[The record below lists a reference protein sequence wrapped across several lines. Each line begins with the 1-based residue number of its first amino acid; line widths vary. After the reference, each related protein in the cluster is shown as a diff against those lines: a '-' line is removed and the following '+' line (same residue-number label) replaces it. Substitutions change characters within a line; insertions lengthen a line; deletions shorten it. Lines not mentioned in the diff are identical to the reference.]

1 MRKYVKIVLEYS
13 LKHLNDDF
21 SNRTSIFFTKLKN
34 RFRNKDYKGF
44 HRFCDFVVVRC
55 NGNRFIEFELS
66 NICNARCIFC
76 PYPDMLKSGKKFQY
90 MTSETLDAV
99 QLKMNHFKNVLV
111 SFTPTTG
118 DTLLHP
124 NWNDAILKIMEMEAV
139 SRSTFFTNAIALD
152 DEAQN
157 DLIELFASDK
167 AGKLSQ
173 IYFSIGGLNADNY
186 KILYEVNRFDLVRD
200 NINALLLKL
209 KSQNIHRGV
218 HIHVKLLKGEAWSES
233 EAQRLFNE
241 CGYPY
246 VYFSKS
252 THYFSN
258 EGFKRNSLIDYYPEP
273 AEQKRKACA
282 YLNKTRFAAD
292 GSVWADGC
300 VISELP
306 NNSDLKLGNV
316 NTLWEEIEANR
327 KTLIDNWNKEGI
339 LPAPC
344 RDCSMYRA

>member
-13 LKHLNDDF
+13 LKHLNDVF
-21 SNRTSIFFTKLKN
+21 LNRISIVFTKLKN
-34 RFRNKDYKGF
+34 QFRNKAF
-44 HRFCDFVVVRC
+44 STIHRVCDFVIVRS

-90 MTSETLDAV
+90 MTAETLDSV
-99 QLKMNHFKNVLV
+99 QLKMKHFKNVLV

-124 NWNDAILKIMEMEAV
+124 NWHKAILKIMEMNAV
-139 SRSTFFTNAIALD
+139 SRATFFTNAIALD
-152 DEAQN
+152 EKAQN
-157 DLIELFASDK
+157 DLIQLFKSDTN
-167 AGKLSQ
+167 GKLSQ
-173 IYFSIGGLNADNY
+173 IYFSIGGLNAENY
-186 KILYEVNRFDLVRD
+186 KLLYDVNRFDLVKD
-200 NINALLLKL
+200 NINALLRKL
-209 KSQNIHRGV
+209 KEQNIHRGV
-218 HIHVKLLKGEAWSES
+218 HIHVKLLKGETWDET

-241 CGYPY
+241 YGYSY

-252 THYFSN
+252 TQYFSN
-258 EGFKRNSLIDYYPEP
+258 EGFKRNSLIDYYPKP
-273 AEQKRKACA
+273 VEQKKKACA

-316 NTLWEEIEANR
+316 DSTWNTIEANR
-327 KTLIDNWNKEGI
+327 KTLIDKWNQEGK
-339 LPAPC
+339 LPEPC